1 MVTSPRDEETMHT
14 EADTYEEHSWKFD
27 YGEREDSRWYDNSWL
42 HFEWNDKDKI
52 FNKFN

>member
-14 EADTYEEHSWKFD
+14 ETDTYEEHSWKFD
-27 YGEREDSRWYDNSWL
+27 YGEQEDSRWYDNSWL